1 MTGIQAAAALI
12 SVAYG
17 AFACLR
23 RRQPLFFK
31 ILLYGMIS
39 YLFGTLFI
47 ACYQAVHGIQPA
59 GFHVGYFGHI
69 GCYFFLL
76 SSYYGAMDRLADGGE
91 KEYRRIRLAAAIPLI
106 LPLGLLTLNMAKA
119 GLTASLPF
127 LFLVIPMT
135 LTLYFAVKHLVFPDV
150 ELGIIRVMRP
160 YNACAVFFCI
170 TELLSQFVFFPESV
184 RRIATILSCLLLVL
198 LLPLAEKG
206 VRKWFI

>member
-1 MTGIQAAAALI
+1 
-12 SVAYG
+12 
-17 AFACLR
+17 
-23 RRQPLFFK
+23 
-31 ILLYGMIS
+31 
-39 YLFGTLFI
+39 
-47 ACYQAVHGIQPA
+47 
-59 GFHVGYFGHI
+59 HI

>member
-1 MTGIQAAAALI
+1 MTGFQAAAALI
-12 SVAYG
+12 SVGYG

-23 RRQPLFFK
+23 RHQPLFFK
-31 ILLYGMIS
+31 ILLYGLIS
-39 YLFGTLFI
+39 YLFGALFVTS
-47 ACYQAVHGIQPA
+47 YQAVHGIQPA

-91 KEYRRIRLAAAIPLI
+91 KEYRRIRLAAAISLI
-106 LPLGLLTLNMAKA
+106 IPTGFLVLSIVNA
-119 GLTASLPF
+119 GLAASLPF
-127 LFLVIPMT
+127 LFLVLPMT

-160 YNACAVFFCI
+160 YNVCAVFFCM
-170 TELLSQFVFFPESV
+170 TELFSHFVFFPESV
-184 RRIATILSCLLLVL
+184 RRIAAILSCLLLIL

>member
-119 GLTASLPF
+119 GLMCIRDRGNSHSGIQKADEVS
-127 LFLVIPMT
+127 VT
-135 LTLYFAVKHLVFPDV
+135 LTRFSLLKDVSVSIARRQSLHEGKEMLQFAGTK
-150 ELGIIRVMRP
+150 IRIPGFQGVCFK
-160 YNACAVFFCI
+160 NA
-170 TELLSQFVFFPESV
+170 
-184 RRIATILSCLLLVL
+184 
-198 LLPLAEKG
+198 
-206 VRKWFI
+206 